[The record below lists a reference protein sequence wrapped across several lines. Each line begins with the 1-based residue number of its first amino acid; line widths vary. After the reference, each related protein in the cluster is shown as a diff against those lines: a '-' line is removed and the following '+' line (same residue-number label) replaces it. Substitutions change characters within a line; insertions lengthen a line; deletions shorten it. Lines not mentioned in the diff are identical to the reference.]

1 MDDQL
6 FTDVIG
12 TSGKSIKW
20 ERLLFFF
27 AALFVGDLVW
37 LELGPNVHHSANT
50 GWEVSFFN
58 IPDPGG
64 WVLTILA
71 NVVLTLVVFAA
82 FRLAP
87 NAIVAL
93 LIIVIAYPPLAF
105 ANRTLVFALTFGIES
120 FPRFTEV
127 ARSLINSFA
136 YALFFVGGLV
146 LALRLIKHLLLA
158 LLLGATVGT
167 VISQFVFLFSWF
179 LLPTQFGSP
188 SSQVR
193 DFLYQLLS
201 QLAMMPFAALSG
213 VLFAVTLWLA
223 LRLTRPR
230 AESVPEVRLRKSFYA
245 GTWCVAAGITMVLLV
260 NMVLL
265 TALGTWRTT
274 SRYGRPRLLG
284 LGEDTIAIM
293 LVFAFAMVMAV
304 VASVVFVVLV
314 YKMWAAIQDGHAR
327 TTPGRAAGFLFIPFF
342 NLYWAFQALWGFA
355 KDYNSFIERQGLSL
369 RRLPAGLFLAYIIL
383 CLMAWIPFL
392 GWFSVA
398 ANLVVGTLM
407 IAKICDAVNALPGG
421 AEPPAMNQA
430 IAA

>member
-1 MDDQL
+1 MEDQR

-12 TSGKSIKW
+12 TGGKSIKW
-20 ERLLFFF
+20 ERLFFFF
-27 AALFVGDLVW
+27 AALFVGDMVW
-37 LELGPNVHHSANT
+37 LELGPNVHRSAT
-50 GWEVSFFN
+50 SGWEVTFFN

-71 NVVLTLVVFAA
+71 NAVLTLVVFAA

-93 LIIVIAYPPLAF
+93 LIVVIAYPPLAF
-105 ANRTLVFALTFGIES
+105 ANRTLVFALTFGVES
-120 FPRFTEV
+120 FPRFAEI
-127 ARSLINSFA
+127 ARSLIYSFA
-136 YALFFVGGLV
+136 YALLFIGGLV
-146 LALRLIKHLLLA
+146 LALRLIKYLLLA

-167 VISQFVFLFSWF
+167 IISQFVFLISWF
-179 LLPTQFGSP
+179 ILPTEFASP
-188 SSQVR
+188 SLQNR
-193 DFLYQLLS
+193 EFLHDLLT

-245 GTWCVAAGITMVLLV
+245 GTWFVAAGMSMVLLV

-265 TALGTWRTT
+265 TALGEWRTT
-274 SRYGRPRLLG
+274 PRYGRPRLFG
-284 LGEDTIAIM
+284 LGEDTVAIM
-293 LVFAFAMVMAV
+293 LVFAFAMALAL
-304 VASVVFVVLV
+304 VASVLFVVLV
-314 YKMWAAIQDGHAR
+314 YKMWGAIQDGHAR
-327 TTPGRAAGFLFIPFF
+327 TTPGRAVGFLFIPLF

-355 KDYNSFIERQGLSL
+355 KDYNSFIERHGLSL

-398 ANLVVGTLM
+398 ANLVIGTLM

-421 AEPPAMNQA
+421 GESPALSQA